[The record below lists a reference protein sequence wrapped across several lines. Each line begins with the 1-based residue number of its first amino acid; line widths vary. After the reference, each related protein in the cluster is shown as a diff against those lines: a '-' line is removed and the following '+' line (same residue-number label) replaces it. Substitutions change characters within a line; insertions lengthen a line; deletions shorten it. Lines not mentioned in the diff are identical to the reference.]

1 MAGPGPWSVKGVD
14 DATRAIARAA
24 AERAGLPIGVWL
36 DRAIL
41 KDAGATAAPPAADTH
56 LETTHEPS
64 GGTTPMTELETAAAH
79 GPTAPATSRPMAVV
93 PVAAKPVRPV
103 ASLLDIPPPS
113 EERVEDDVASPPP
126 YRRSEV
132 LRYGIGGALVLV
144 VIAVG
149 IAVFDRLTVNPAA
162 PPSTQTAA
170 AGAEATKPVSPT
182 SAPAP
187 AAPENVAT
195 GPHGA
200 PQVVATADGSRA
212 EIKRLAV
219 QAAAGDA
226 QAEYELGQRYSAGK
240 DVSRDDRLAAKWFES
255 AASRG
260 LAPAQYNLGVLY
272 EQGLGVEK
280 NPKKAFFWYHS
291 AAEHDY
297 ARAQHNLATMYATGS
312 GVPQNYDEA
321 ANWFARAA
329 EAGITESLYSLGLMY
344 EHGLG
349 VARDIAKAR
358 GYYQRAAAAGSAD
371 ARGKLASL
379 GNAGSAPDA
388 ASMKVAARLAGTV
401 APGAGGGS
409 AQLPGSDRVLDRRET
424 AELQRMLA
432 RLDFAPGS
440 ADGVAGRRTVAAIK
454 LYQEFAGLSVDGRA
468 TRGLLDDVRDVS
480 RSLGRQTRPIRQ

>member
-1 MAGPGPWSVKGVD
+1 MAGPGPWSVKGID

-41 KDAGATAAPPAADTH
+41 KDAGAAAAPPAADTH
-56 LETTHEPS
+56 PETTAEPS
-64 GGTTPMTELETAAAH
+64 GGATPMTELETVAARD
-79 GPTAPATSRPMAVV
+79 PTAPATSLPMTVV
-93 PVAAKPVRPV
+93 PVAAKPARPV

-113 EERVEDDVASPPP
+113 EERVKDIVASPPP

-132 LRYGIGGALVLV
+132 LRYGIGGALALV
-144 VIAVG
+144 VIGVG
-149 IAVFDRLTVNPAA
+149 IAVFDRSTVEPAA

-182 SAPAP
+182 SAPAV
-187 AAPENVAT
+187 PENLAT
-195 GPHGA
+195 APHGA
-200 PQVVATADGSRA
+200 PQVVATADGSGA

-219 QAAAGDA
+219 QAATGDA

-240 DVSRDDRLAAKWFES
+240 DVPRDDRLAAKWFES

-291 AAEHDY
+291 AAEHGY

-349 VARDIAKAR
+349 VVRDTTKAR

-379 GNAGSAPDA
+379 GNAVRAPDA
-388 ASMKVAARLAGTV
+388 ASMNVAARLAGTV

-409 AQLPGSDRVLDRRET
+409 AQLPGSDRMLDRRET

-440 ADGVAGRRTVAAIK
+440 ADGVAGRRTVAAIR
-454 LYQEFAGLSVDGRA
+454 LYQEFAGLPIDGKA

-480 RSLGRQTRPIRQ
+480 RSLGRQPRPVRQ